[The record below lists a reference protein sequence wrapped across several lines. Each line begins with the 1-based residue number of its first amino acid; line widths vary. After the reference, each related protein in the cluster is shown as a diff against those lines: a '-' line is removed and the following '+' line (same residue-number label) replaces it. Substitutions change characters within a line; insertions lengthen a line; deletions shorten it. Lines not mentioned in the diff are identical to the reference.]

1 MQTFFDLLISCLVV
15 TTLVVLVNT
24 LSNLI
29 WLSSMDM
36 PINISLIFQSF
47 FQDLIGMN
55 LRSQI
60 PLYFLICIPLITS
73 LVVIKILV
81 NKALEPKI
89 LYYSLAGSVA
99 ILGLVIL
106 LPYAFDNVE
115 PIAGSRTYM
124 GKIFMTLSGLVGGYY
139 FGFRQI
145 RGLHESN

>member
-81 NKALEPKI
+81 NKALKPKI
-89 LYYSLAGSVA
+89 LYYSLAGSLA

>member
-60 PLYFLICIPLITS
+60 PLYFLICIPLIAS

-81 NKALEPKI
+81 NKALKPKI
-89 LYYSLAGSVA
+89 LYYSLAGSLA

-124 GKIFMTLSGLVGGYY
+124 GKIFMTLSGLVGG
-139 FGFRQI
+139 
-145 RGLHESN
+145 

>member
-1 MQTFFDLLISCLVV
+1 MRTFFDLLISCLVV
-15 TTLVVLVNT
+15 TVLVVLVNT
-24 LSNLI
+24 SSNLI

-115 PIAGSRTYM
+115 PIAGSRTYL

-145 RGLHESN
+145 RGLHESH

>member
-60 PLYFLICIPLITS
+60 PLYFLICIPLIIS

-81 NKALEPKI
+81 NKALKPKI
-89 LYYSLAGSVA
+89 LYYSLAGSLA

-145 RGLHESN
+145 RGLHESH

>member
-1 MQTFFDLLISCLVV
+1 MRTFFDLLISCLVV
-15 TTLVVLVNT
+15 TVLVVLVNT
-24 LSNLI
+24 SSNLI

-99 ILGLVIL
+99 ILGLVML

-115 PIAGSRTYM
+115 PIAGSRTYL

>member
-115 PIAGSRTYM
+115 PIAGSRTYL

-145 RGLHESN
+145 RGLHESH

>member
-60 PLYFLICIPLITS
+60 PLYFLICIPLIAS

-115 PIAGSRTYM
+115 PIAGSRTYL

-145 RGLHESN
+145 RGLHESH

>member
-1 MQTFFDLLISCLVV
+1 MRTFFDLLISCLVV
-15 TTLVVLVNT
+15 TVLVVLVNT
-24 LSNLI
+24 SSNLI

-60 PLYFLICIPLITS
+60 PLYFLIFIPLIAS

-99 ILGLVIL
+99 ILGLVML

-115 PIAGSRTYM
+115 PIAGSRTYL
-124 GKIFMTLSGLVGGYY
+124 GKLFMTLSGLVGGYY

>member
-1 MQTFFDLLISCLVV
+1 MRTFFDLLISCLVV
-15 TTLVVLVNT
+15 TVLVVLVNT
-24 LSNLI
+24 SSNLI

-99 ILGLVIL
+99 ILGLVML

-115 PIAGSRTYM
+115 PIAGSRTYL

-145 RGLHESN
+145 RGLHESH

>member
-60 PLYFLICIPLITS
+60 PLYFLICIPLIAS

-81 NKALEPKI
+81 NKALKPKI
-89 LYYSLAGSVA
+89 LYYSLAGSLA

-145 RGLHESN
+145 RGLHESH

>member
-60 PLYFLICIPLITS
+60 PLYFLICIPLIAS

-81 NKALEPKI
+81 NKALKPKI
-89 LYYSLAGSVA
+89 LYYSLAGSLA

>member
-1 MQTFFDLLISCLVV
+1 MRTFFDLLISCLVV
-15 TTLVVLVNT
+15 TVLVVLVNT
-24 LSNLI
+24 SSNLI

-115 PIAGSRTYM
+115 PIAGSRTYL

>member
-89 LYYSLAGSVA
+89 LYYSLAGSLA

-115 PIAGSRTYM
+115 PIAGSRTYL

-145 RGLHESN
+145 RGLHESH

>member
-60 PLYFLICIPLITS
+60 PLYFLICIPLIIS

-81 NKALEPKI
+81 NKALKPKI
-89 LYYSLAGSVA
+89 LYYSLAGSLA

>member
-89 LYYSLAGSVA
+89 LYYSLAGSLA

-145 RGLHESN
+145 RGLHESH

>member
-1 MQTFFDLLISCLVV
+1 
-15 TTLVVLVNT
+15 
-24 LSNLI
+24 
-29 WLSSMDM
+29 MDM

-99 ILGLVIL
+99 ILGLVML

-115 PIAGSRTYM
+115 PIAGSRTYL

-145 RGLHESN
+145 RGLHESH

>member
-1 MQTFFDLLISCLVV
+1 MRTFFDLLISCLVV
-15 TTLVVLVNT
+15 TVLVVLVNT
-24 LSNLI
+24 SSNLI

-60 PLYFLICIPLITS
+60 PLYFLICIPLIIS

-81 NKALEPKI
+81 NKALKPKI
-89 LYYSLAGSVA
+89 LYYSLAGSLA